1 VNYAGVEWASRF
13 SCLWLLPAV
22 IRARAQPEG
31 AIPEA
36 RRQRLEAIARDL
48 VDAVTDDLERAR
60 PDLIL
65 VPRGRHHQAFGG
77 VDFDFLPF
85 FERDPRFVKLWSG
98 YLPVQETKLFR
109 IYRLRQP

>member
-1 VNYAGVEWASRF
+1 
-13 SCLWLLPAV
+13 V
-22 IRARAQPEG
+22 IRAQAQPEG
-31 AIPEA
+31 AIPDA
-36 RRQRLEAIARDL
+36 RRQRLGAIERDL

-65 VPRGRHHQAFGG
+65 VPRGQQHQAFGG

-85 FERDPRFVKLWSG
+85 FERDPRFAKLWSG